1 MTCTRSEVLDVIS
14 SGTTPFRS
22 TDRTFTM
29 STSEVNYFV
38 YTLGEAAQD
47 NIERPFSNVNDLIN
61 RQAKDNPDLPAIGF
75 YDVSQSDHDTSFT
88 PRTLTYGEIRDGI
101 VKTASHLSN
110 TIDLPKG
117 DPVGLLAASSP
128 EFFFTW
134 LACIWLGHPV
144 LLIAPQC
151 SPTAV
156 AHLCKV
162 CNITVL
168 LTDEKHSSLAE
179 KACQHATDSTQSKL
193 TSQLIPFSSLD
204 DVLNGTD
211 GSESVSQHATAT
223 DDDIAYLHHT
233 SGTSSGLPKPIPQ
246 SHHGAV
252 GVLPSLNGKDQA
264 TFTTT
269 PLYHGGPAD
278 IFRAWSSNAMIWL
291 FPSKDVPITAK
302 NVAKCLEVAG
312 QIHTSKNVPPIKY
325 FTSVPYILQMMAED
339 DKGLQQ
345 LQSMDLVGV
354 GGAALATE
362 IGDKLVGLNVNLVSR
377 FGAAETGF
385 LLSSHRDYKND
396 KAWQYLR
403 HNEKVKQIKF
413 EPQDEG
419 LHELVVQSDWPHM
432 AKRNREDGSYATS
445 DLFAKHPDLSNAW
458 KYHSRADSQLTLV
471 TGKKFDPAPLE
482 DAIVAASARISD
494 VLLFGNGK
502 PYPGALLFRSKQA
515 EDASSKD
522 ILAEAT
528 PIIEKLNKESQSHAR
543 VPRNMLIVMPF
554 KEKPLEKS
562 SKGTILRK
570 TAEETYAEDIEASY
584 DQITDG
590 TSRNVPD
597 ENLSNAI
604 LDLVKSIVADDEGL
618 DADADLFG
626 QGVDSVACVQIR
638 HGLSLLLP
646 KDAKKLPLTV
656 VEDARTVTGLAELV
670 KNLRHG
676 GSEAAKTDQRSYI
689 PELMHQFSDLDHAEA
704 VSNGDSPTRES
715 TSKEDLNVLL
725 TGPTGSLGAHVLS
738 TLLNRPDIG
747 HIYLLVRGASPQAA
761 RERVL
766 KALSSRLLPVPSTF
780 EQQVTI
786 LQCKLSEPN
795 LGLNSTDYKTLQ
807 ERTDLIL
814 HLAWSVNF
822 LLSLR
827 SFTPHFAGI
836 QNLLKL
842 SLSSPKPSSPR
853 LVFCSSVASVSS
865 FHDLPNSTTSNGT
878 GNGTKSKNNDDNKNN
893 TLSPTPEKLIANIQ
907 TSGPTGYALS
917 KLTAELLLSYLAT
930 RYPALHSNITII
942 RVGQLSASTTTG
954 IWNVSEAYPQIL
966 ASAKY
971 TRGKLPDLGR
981 EEKLGWLPVDVAAA
995 AFVEGGLATE
1005 TEMKVVPTEHVGHK
1019 IGVVEKTRE
1028 VVKGGKEVEK
1038 EKEIVVDTAAVRA
1051 LHLLNPDSRHTFTD
1065 FLERLKEL
1073 RVSVDG
1079 GEKGSTIEIVPAS
1092 QWLDILENLQSQSQP
1107 KSSDQQRSISQSPSN
1122 ESPQTQTSTQIQ
1134 TDSPPLFRLLPFW
1147 KQAYSARQPTPK
1159 TSPQPSNPNPNSASN
1174 SASDSPPSTP
1184 PPALHNSLLTM
1195 PSLTHYL
1202 GLNTPEGQRA
1212 KQRVSKTEPEQDLDR
1227 QRDVDVSINGEGRGD
1242 REGNKE
1248 EDKDV
1253 TNELLKSRY
1262 VRGVWKWVSENVK

>member
-1 MTCTRSEVLDVIS
+1 MTCLRSEILDILS
-14 SGTTPFRS
+14 SGNHVLLVDHKVS
-22 TDRTFTM
+22 TM
-29 STSEVNYFV
+29 SISEINYFV
-38 YTLGEAAQD
+38 CTLGQAAQD
-47 NIERPFSNVNDLIN
+47 NIKRPFSNVNDLIS

-75 YDVSQSDHDTSFT
+75 YNVSQSDHDASFT
-88 PRTLTYGEIRDGI
+88 PRTLTYGEVQTGV
-101 VKTASHLSN
+101 VKTASHLSKI
-110 TIDLPKG
+110 IDSSKG

-134 LACIWLGHPV
+134 LACVWLGHPV

-151 SPTAV
+151 SPAAI

-162 CNITVL
+162 CEVTVL
-168 LTDEKHSSLAE
+168 LTDEKHNSLAE
-179 KACQHATDSTQSKL
+179 KAYQHATDSSQTKL
-193 TSQLIPFSSLD
+193 VSRLIPFSSLD
-204 DVLNGTD
+204 DVLNGTKD
-211 GSESVSQHATAT
+211 SEDVSQHATAT

-252 GVLPSLNGKDQA
+252 GVLPSLNGKNQA

-278 IFRAWSSNAMIWL
+278 IFRAWTSNAMIWL
-291 FPSKDVPITAK
+291 FPSKDIPITAK
-302 NVAKCLEVAG
+302 NVTKCLDVAG
-312 QIHTSKNVPPIKY
+312 QIDESKNIPPIKY

-339 DKGLQQ
+339 DEGLKQ

-362 IGDKLVGLNVNLVSR
+362 IGDKLVGLNVSLVSR

-445 DLFAKHPDLSNAW
+445 DLFARHPDLPNAW

-482 DAIVAASARISD
+482 DAIVAASTKISD

-502 PYPGALLFRSKQA
+502 PYPGVLLFKSKQV
-515 EDASSKD
+515 ENMSSKD
-522 ILAEAT
+522 ILAEVT

-543 VPRNMLIVMPF
+543 IPRNMLVVMPF
-554 KEKPLEKS
+554 KENPLEKS
-562 SKGTILRK
+562 SKGTILRN
-570 TAEETYAEDIEASY
+570 TAEETYAEEIEASY

-590 TSRNVPD
+590 KSRDVSD
-597 ENLSNAI
+597 EDLRKTI
-604 LDLVKSIVADDEGL
+604 LDLVKSIVADDDGL

-670 KNLRHG
+670 KGIRNG
-676 GSEAAKTDQRSYI
+676 GNEVAKTDQRSHI
-689 PELMHQFSDLDHAEA
+689 PELIQQFSDLGNVEA
-704 VSNGDSPTRES
+704 VSNGDHPIHEP
-715 TSKEDLNVLL
+715 TSKEGLNVLL
-725 TGPTGSLGAHVLS
+725 TGPTGSLGAHVLN

-747 HIYLLVRGASPQAA
+747 HIYLLVRGASKQAA

-766 KALSSRLLPVPSTF
+766 KALSSRLLPIPSTF
-780 EQQVTI
+780 EQKVTI
-786 LQCKLSEPN
+786 LQCKLSEPD
-795 LGLNSTDYKTLQ
+795 LGLNSSDYKTIQ
-807 ERTDLIL
+807 SQTDLIL

-836 QNLLKL
+836 QNLLRL
-842 SLSSPKPSSPR
+842 SLSSPKTNPPR

-865 FHDLPNSTTSNGT
+865 FHDLPNLTTQKGTKNGT
-878 GNGTKSKNNDDNKNN
+878 EPKTKTKNDKNS
-893 TLSPTPEKLIANIQ
+893 TPTPTPERIVPNTH

-917 KLTAELLLSYLAT
+917 KLTAELLLSRLAT
-930 RYPALHSNITII
+930 IHPRLHHHITII
-942 RVGQLSASTTTG
+942 RVGQLSSSTTTG
-954 IWNVSEAYPQIL
+954 TWNISEAYPQIL
-966 ASAKY
+966 ASAKH
-971 TRGKLPDLGR
+971 TGGKLPDLGV
-981 EEKLGWLPVDVAAA
+981 EEKLGWLPVDVAAR
-995 AFVEGGLATE
+995 AFVEGGFATE
-1005 TEMKVVPTEHVGHK
+1005 EGMRVVPTEHVGHK
-1019 IGVVEKTRE
+1019 IGVKEVTRG
-1028 VVKGGKEVEK
+1028 VLKGGKEGE
-1038 EKEIVVDTAAVRA
+1038 EIEIDTAAVRV
-1051 LHLLNPDSRHTFTD
+1051 LHLLNPDGRYTFTD

-1079 GEKGSTIEIVPAS
+1079 VAADQDEKSKISTIEIVPAS
-1092 QWLDILENLQSQSQP
+1092 QWLDILETLQSQSQNSTQRQT
-1107 KSSDQQRSISQSPSN
+1107 KSSDQQHSETQSK
-1122 ESPQTQTSTQIQ
+1122 
-1134 TDSPPLFRLLPFW
+1134 TDPLPLLRLLPFW
-1147 KQAYSARQPTPK
+1147 KQAYSTRKPTSKSPPK
-1159 TSPQPSNPNPNSASN
+1159 TSDSD
-1174 SASDSPPSTP
+1174 SASDSASSPP

-1195 PSLTHYL
+1195 PSLTHWL
-1202 GLNTPEGQRA
+1202 GLNTLEGQRA
-1212 KQRVSKTEPEQDLDR
+1212 KQRISKSESESEPQQDSNKQGDGVLNGDDR
-1227 QRDVDVSINGEGRGD
+1227 KDEESEGQG
-1242 REGNKE
+1242 E

-1253 TNELLKSRY
+1253 TNELLKAGY
-1262 VRGVWKWVSENVK
+1262 VRRTWLWVSENVK